1 MNQEIADVIKNTH
14 TTITFSTTLPMKLW
28 LKRMATATGKS
39 VSEICGEAVKEFA
52 NSRQKK

>member
-1 MNQEIADVIKNTH
+1 MIKNTH